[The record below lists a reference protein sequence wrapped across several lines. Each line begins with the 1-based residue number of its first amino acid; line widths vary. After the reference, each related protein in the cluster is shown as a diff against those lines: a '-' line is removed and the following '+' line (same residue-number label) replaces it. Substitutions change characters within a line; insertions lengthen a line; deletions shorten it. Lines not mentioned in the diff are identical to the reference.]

1 MKMSFR
7 VIIID
12 DEPEACRNLQ
22 HILTDF
28 IPVPVHV
35 CAIAHSTAEADALI
49 AHYRPD
55 IIFLDIDMPNE
66 SGLLFLER
74 IMPFDFEVIF
84 VTAYDAY
91 ALKAIKLNALDYIL
105 KPINPEELHA
115 ALEKAEE
122 RIALKQQVKS
132 LAAPSAPAAESVRK
146 KKGNMLLRNGNDVEI
161 VQTDQILFIE
171 ADWGYSKI
179 MVLRDDTLK
188 SITMSYSIL
197 EYEELLAGDFY
208 RIHKSYLV
216 NVRHIKKIL
225 KGVNN
230 YVLLSHE
237 LKLPI
242 SRRKYVAFLAF
253 LKEVAINLA

>member
-1 MKMSFR
+1 MSFR

-22 HILTDF
+22 YILTDF
-28 IPVPVHV
+28 IQAPVQV
-35 CAIAHSTAEADALI
+35 CAMAHSTAEADALI

-105 KPINPEELHA
+105 KPINPEEVRA
-115 ALEKAEE
+115 ALGKAEE
-122 RIALKQQVKS
+122 RIALKQQAKR
-132 LAAPSAPAAESVRK
+132 LAASSASASENVQK

-179 MVLRDDTLK
+179 TVFRDQALK

-216 NVRHIKKIL
+216 NIRHVKKIL

-230 YVLLSHE
+230 YVLLSHDV
-237 LKLPI
+237 KLPI
-242 SRRKYVAFLAF
+242 SRRKYVAFLSF
-253 LKEVAINLA
+253 LKEAAISIA